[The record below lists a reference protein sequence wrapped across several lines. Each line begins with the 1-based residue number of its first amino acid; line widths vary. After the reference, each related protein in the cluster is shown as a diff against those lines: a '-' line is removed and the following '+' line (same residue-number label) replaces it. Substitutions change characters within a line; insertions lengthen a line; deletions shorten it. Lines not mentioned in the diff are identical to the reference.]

1 MRQSIVHLIA
11 GIWLVV
17 GGVMLAVGN
26 FSLARQIFNFLI
38 PLTLITMGLWAI
50 GRAKQMQ
57 KSEQTLPN
65 RTILGEIAFAIALL
79 LLYGWINNTFGFPRL
94 TARPVIAPTSLPLAS
109 TLTTPVEELPK
120 QPKLVIVQQFT
131 LHPIQVDIVG
141 GEGFAILAGNQNI
154 RTFAPNSETV
164 RVEVV
169 GEDVR
174 LQPRPSGFVEPQ
186 TQTCAVRLKV
196 PKTAILEVNGSNFAH
211 LIVRDMEG
219 DVQVSYGGANPIINI
234 ATKGNI
240 TVRQTSYPYQVPMPY
255 GYRYQAPV
263 PYVLRFGGDELN
275 LFPGPNSRLMVNA
288 FQETVRIYA
297 YQPPQKEWQIRV
309 DSGAIEVRL
318 PSSSSVKLRA
328 TCATGTIQIPFG
340 QSTVRRDNGSRWTEH
355 VGTLG
360 GGKVPVNLSVRNG
373 NITVVLT
380 Q

>member
-11 GIWLVV
+11 GIWLIV

-26 FSLARQIFNFLI
+26 FPLARQIFNFLI

-57 KSEQTLPN
+57 RLGQTLPN

-79 LLYGWINNTFGFPRL
+79 LLYGWINNSIGFPRL
-94 TARPVIAPTSLPLAS
+94 TARPVIVPTSLPPASTTLAS
-109 TLTTPVEELPK
+109 VLTTPVEELPK

-131 LHPIQVDIVG
+131 PQPIQVDIAG
-141 GEGFAILAGNQNI
+141 GESFAVLTGSQNI

-164 RVEVV
+164 RVEIV
-169 GEDVR
+169 GEEMR
-174 LQPRPSGFVEPQ
+174 LQPTPSGFVGPQ
-186 TQTCAVRLKV
+186 IQTYAVRLKI
-196 PKTAILEVNGSNFAH
+196 PKTAVLEFNGSNLAR

-219 DVQVSYGGANPIINI
+219 DVQVSYGGASPVISI

-240 TVRQTSYPYQVPMPY
+240 TVRQTSYPYQAPMHH
-255 GYRYQAPV
+255 GY
-263 PYVLRFGGDELN
+263 RFGGDELT
-275 LFPGPNSRLMVNA
+275 LFPGPNSRLIVNA
-288 FQETVRIYA
+288 LQETVRIYA
-297 YQPPQKEWQIRV
+297 HQPPQKEWQIRV
-309 DSGAIEVRL
+309 DFGVIEVRL

-328 TCATGTIQIPFG
+328 TCGAGTIQIPFG
-340 QSTVRRDNGSRWTEH
+340 QTTVRGDKHSRVYRWTEH

-360 GGKVPVNLSVRNG
+360 DGKVPVNLSVRNG